1 MHNKSQ
7 VVQIFT
13 HFEALV
19 DMQFNSKI
27 TQLQS
32 DGGTYFKS
40 MEPYLF
46 LVELLEE
53 FHVPTTLHKK
63 VMERKKRHVVKTGFS
78 LMVKGGFPLQ
88 Y

>member
-53 FHVPTTLHKK
+53 FYVPTTLHK
-63 VMERKKRHVVKTGFS
+63 RLWRGKRDMLLKQGFH
-78 LMVKGGFPLQ
+78 
-88 Y
+88 